1 MQGSKSQIL
10 KLYLKVN
17 HNIVILYQQRSDHR
31 IMTFFTFGRF
41 KLFSNIATQPLL
53 KAPDSVFTGTLATS
67 GGRQMVVQGT
77 VYIKNK
83 PEKILGFNPEK
94 YETLLQR

>member
-1 MQGSKSQIL
+1 
-10 KLYLKVN
+10 
-17 HNIVILYQQRSDHR
+17 
-31 IMTFFTFGRF
+31 MTFFIFGRF
-41 KLFSNIATQPLL
+41 KLFSNIATQRLL

-67 GGRQMVVQGT
+67 GGQRMVVQGT
-77 VYIKNK
+77 VHIKNK